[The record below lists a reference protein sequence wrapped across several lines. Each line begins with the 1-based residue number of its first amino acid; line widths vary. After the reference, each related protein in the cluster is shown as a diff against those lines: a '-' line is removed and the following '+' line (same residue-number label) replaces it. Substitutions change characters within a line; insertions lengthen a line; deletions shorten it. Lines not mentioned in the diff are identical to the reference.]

1 MREERCGVQVR
12 DKGEGVRDDGG
23 KVSDVEG

>member
-1 MREERCGVQVR
+1 MREERCGVWPV
-12 DKGEGVRDDGG
+12 GERLGRRGEGG

>member
-1 MREERCGVQVR
+1 MRDEGGEMWCVGERLGR
-12 DKGEGVRDDGG
+12 RGEGG